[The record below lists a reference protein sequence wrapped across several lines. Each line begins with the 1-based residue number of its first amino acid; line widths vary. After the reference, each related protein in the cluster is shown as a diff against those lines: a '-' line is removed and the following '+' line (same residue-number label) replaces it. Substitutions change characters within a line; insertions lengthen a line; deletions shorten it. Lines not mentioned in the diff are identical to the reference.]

1 MCKNTGCS
9 SCNGNCGCSCD
20 ACCNNNCNSCCDPCA
35 ENVCGCD
42 FEMSAGCIR
51 IERDFECIGTHEGQT
66 VEQAFEQIN
75 SKLCELSPGIDGV
88 DGDSAYEI
96 WINLGNTG
104 TEQDFIDSLN
114 GEDGTDGTGLD
125 HVSFTSSTGGGAAGQ
140 PGETDTYTV
149 WGDVGETISL
159 GTFDVYNGADGTNGV
174 AGQTVD
180 HVSFTSSTGGGAAGQ
195 PGETDTYTV
204 WGDVGETISLGTFVV
219 YNGADGVDGVTPP
232 PKINFYESYIADL
245 QVADSLPDPSIY
257 HFPPGYEIL
266 TYTNTTGVTK
276 DFIVEVSY
284 ETLMQGGNV
293 VDISNWVDGAIV
305 KTVASVDSVV
315 WENLTQWD
323 FRISLYD
330 GPTPSDTVNTA
341 SAEKVLTD
349 PSGNA
354 VESRIGAINLN
365 KNNSFFA
372 KVTLN
377 DNETASLKFKT
388 KDASAASRLI
398 KAQFFIQELD

>member
-159 GTFDVYNGADGTNGV
+159 GTF
-174 AGQTVD
+174 
-180 HVSFTSSTGGGAAGQ
+180 
-195 PGETDTYTV
+195 
-204 WGDVGETISLGTFVV
+204 VV

-293 VDISNWVDGAIV
+293 IDISNWVDGAIV